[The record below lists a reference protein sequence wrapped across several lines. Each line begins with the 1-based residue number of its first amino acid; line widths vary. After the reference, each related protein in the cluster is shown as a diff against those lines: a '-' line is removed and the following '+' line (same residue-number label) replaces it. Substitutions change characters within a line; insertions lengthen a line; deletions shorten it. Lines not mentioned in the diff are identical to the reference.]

1 MEVSSCDLHIQA
13 FLCCVYFPLTCVF
26 VPAFHSLANPQSF
39 PAFSQA
45 LVPLMISTLLDNA
58 PGNPSPQKFSH
69 FHWEM
74 LSGKL
79 SFAPF
84 SHHSPQT
91 RKPLDDQFGIY
102 FCPRRSL
109 LSYCKFIYLFIYF
122 FYDQINKYFT
132 IKCFE
137 YSDGCSDCQM
147 NEWWLGE
154 EIWKTQGIGV
164 AK

>member
-1 MEVSSCDLHIQA
+1 MANQRMEVSSCDLQIQA
-13 FLCCVYFPLTCVF
+13 FLCCVYFRLTCVF

-45 LVPLMISTLLDNA
+45 LVPSMISTLLDNA
-58 PGNPSPQKFSH
+58 PGNPRPQKFSH

-109 LSYCKFIYLFIYF
+109 VSYGKFIYLFIYLF
-122 FYDQINKYFT
+122 FMTRLTNISQSSALNIVMDAVTVRWMN
-132 IKCFE
+132 
-137 YSDGCSDCQM
+137 DG
-147 NEWWLGE
+147 
-154 EIWKTQGIGV
+154 
-164 AK
+164 